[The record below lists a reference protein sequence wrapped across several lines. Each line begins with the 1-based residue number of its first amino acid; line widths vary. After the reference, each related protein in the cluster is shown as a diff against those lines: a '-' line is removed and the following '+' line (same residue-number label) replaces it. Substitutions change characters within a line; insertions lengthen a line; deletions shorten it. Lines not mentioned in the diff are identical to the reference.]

1 MAKLHKYYKQ
11 GKDGKL
17 ERLRRSCPRC
27 GEGIFMAEHSDR
39 FHCGNCAFTEFKP
52 SKKGKEEEKEK

>member
-1 MAKLHKYYKQ
+1 MAKPHQYYKE
-11 GKDGKL
+11 GKDGKI

-27 GEGIFMAEHSDR
+27 GEGIFMAEHKDR